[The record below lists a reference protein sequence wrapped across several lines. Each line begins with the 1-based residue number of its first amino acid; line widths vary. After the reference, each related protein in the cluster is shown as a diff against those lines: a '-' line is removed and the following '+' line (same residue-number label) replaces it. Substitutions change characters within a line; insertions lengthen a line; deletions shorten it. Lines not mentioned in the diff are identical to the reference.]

1 MREYGFELALCAALE
16 ADERVVSR
24 QLGASVH
31 GRRIIDTIV
40 LEPGPAFDERTTI
53 TDRTIPGRLIEADVG
68 VGRARDWRRVFPDLR
83 PDRARS
89 LIERG
94 VDVGF
99 LERERRDGVLG
110 VRQTARYPEAW
121 FDRLVGIENKPDLD
135 RPGELQR
142 QLRTDVALGLFDEV
156 ILATASYVTGA
167 HRNRIPDP
175 VGIWRFDPERNER
188 EVIREPTPLDTT
200 AGGVEIIA
208 EHPGRTEIRTVEP
221 EAKRRARR
229 QLAER
234 AYGKGWRPAEL
245 PACAS
250 CDPAAD
256 SRDVT
261 MPYCTY
267 HDRIVESA
275 VECGP
280 ECPGHDRAES
290 PAVDRATERAE
301 HSAWV
306 RDPDGHQRRQAG
318 LDQFN

>member
-16 ADERVVSR
+16 SEERVLSR

-31 GRRIIDTIV
+31 GRRIIDTVV
-40 LEPGPAFDERTTI
+40 LEPGPGFGQRTTI
-53 TDRTIPGRLIEADVG
+53 TDRTIPGRLIEAAVG
-68 VGRARDWRRVFPDLR
+68 VGQVRDWRRVFPDLR

-94 VDVGF
+94 VEIGF

-110 VRQTARYPEAW
+110 VRQTARYPETW
-121 FDRLVGIENKPDLD
+121 FGRLVGIENKPDLD

-142 QLRTDVALGLFDEV
+142 QLRTDIALGLFDEV
-156 ILATASYVTGA
+156 VLATASYVTGA

-188 EVIREPTPLDTT
+188 EVIREPTPLDPS
-200 AGGVEIIA
+200 AGGVEITA
-208 EHPGRTEIRTVEP
+208 EHPGRTEIRTVKP

-245 PACAS
+245 PACAN
-250 CDPAAD
+250 CDPTVD

-261 MPYCTY
+261 VPYCTY

-280 ECPGHDRAES
+280 ECPGHDPAEP
-290 PAVDRATERAE
+290 PAVDRAAERAE
-301 HSAWV
+301 CSAWV

-318 LDQFN
+318 LDQFG